1 VAAPDHKP
9 AEFWRNR
16 RVLLTGHTGFK
27 GAWLSLWLRE
37 LGADVTGYALAP
49 PTAFSLWR
57 IVGEGTR
64 SVLGDIRDQTLLQDT
79 MQRADPQIVIHM
91 AAQALVRESYRDPL
105 GTYATNVLGTA
116 HLLQGCRQLPHV
128 QAVVIVT
135 SDKVYENRDQDRA
148 FEEGDPLGGDD
159 PYSNSKA
166 CAELLTGSFRES
178 FFRDGPAI
186 ATARAG
192 NVIGGGDWSAD
203 RLIPDCVRALLSW
216 QPVSLR
222 YAEAVRPWQHVLD
235 PLSGYLE
242 LAQALVEDP
251 KRAPRAVN
259 FGPAAALSRTV
270 GEVVDAFST
279 RFDGRPG
286 WTRDSSAHPP
296 EARALRLS
304 SRLAER
310 TLGWRARL
318 DIAES
323 LSWTADWYK
332 SYMTG
337 ANMLEYSREQ
347 ITRYRQL
354 AGARR

>member
-1 VAAPDHKP
+1 M
-9 AEFWRNR
+9 EFWRNR

-27 GAWLSLWLRE
+27 GAWLCLWLRE

-49 PTAFSLWR
+49 PTPLNLWR
-57 IVGEGTR
+57 LVGAGTR
-64 SVLGDIRDQTLLQDT
+64 SVLGDIRDASLLHDT
-79 MQRADPQIVIHM
+79 MRQADPQIVIHM

-105 GTYATNVLGTA
+105 GTYSTNVLGTA
-116 HLLQGCRQLPHV
+116 QILQGCRVLPQL

-135 SDKVYENRDQDRA
+135 SDKVYENRDLQRE
-148 FEEGDPLGGDD
+148 FEEGDALGGDD

-166 CAELLTGSFRES
+166 CAELLTASFRES

-192 NVIGGGDWSAD
+192 NVIGGGDWSVD
-203 RLIPDCVRALLSW
+203 RLIPDCVRAVLSG

-222 YAEAVRPWQHVLD
+222 YPDSVRPWQHVLE
-235 PLSGYLE
+235 PLSGYLA

-251 KRAPRAVN
+251 GRAPRAVN
-259 FGPAAALSRTV
+259 FGPAAADSRTV

-286 WTRDSSAHPP
+286 WTRDAAVHPP

-310 TLGWRARL
+310 TLSWRARL
-318 DIAES
+318 DIADS

-332 SYMTG
+332 SYMAG
-337 ANMLEYSREQ
+337 ANMLEYSQEQ

-354 AGARR
+354 AGARS

>member
-1 VAAPDHKP
+1 V
-9 AEFWRNR
+9 EFWRNR

-27 GAWLSLWLRE
+27 GAWLCLWLRE

-49 PTAFSLWR
+49 PTPLNLWR
-57 IVGEGTR
+57 LVGAGTR
-64 SVLGDIRDQTLLQDT
+64 SVLGDIRDASLLHDT
-79 MQRADPQIVIHM
+79 MRQADPQIVIHM

-105 GTYATNVLGTA
+105 GTYSTNVLGTA
-116 HLLQGCRQLPHV
+116 QILQGCRVLPQL

-135 SDKVYENRDQDRA
+135 SDKVYENRDLQRE
-148 FEEGDPLGGDD
+148 FEEGDALGGDD

-166 CAELLTGSFRES
+166 CAELLTASFRES

-192 NVIGGGDWSAD
+192 NVIGGGDWSVD
-203 RLIPDCVRALLSW
+203 RLIPDCVRAVLSG

-222 YAEAVRPWQHVLD
+222 YPDSVRPWQHVLE
-235 PLSGYLE
+235 PLSGYLA

-251 KRAPRAVN
+251 GRAPRAVN
-259 FGPAAALSRTV
+259 FGPAAADSRTV

-286 WTRDSSAHPP
+286 WTRDAAVHPP

-310 TLGWRARL
+310 TLSWRARL
-318 DIAES
+318 DIADS

-332 SYMTG
+332 AYMAG
-337 ANMLEYSREQ
+337 ANMLEYSQEQ

-354 AGARR
+354 ASARS

>member
-1 VAAPDHKP
+1 VARTVSKA

-37 LGADVTGYALAP
+37 LGAEVTGYALAP
-49 PTAFSLWR
+49 PTALNLWN

-64 SVLGDIRDQTLLQDT
+64 SVLGDIRDETLLHAT
-79 MQRADPQIVIHM
+79 MRQADPQVVIHM

-116 HLLQGCRQLPHV
+116 QVLQGCRQLPLL
-128 QAVVIVT
+128 QAVVVVT

-166 CAELLTGSFRES
+166 CAELLTASFRES
-178 FFRDGPAI
+178 FFREGARI

-192 NVIGGGDWSAD
+192 NVIGGGDWSVD
-203 RLIPDCVRALLSW
+203 RLIPDCVRALLSG
-216 QPVSLR
+216 QPVGLR
-222 YAEAVRPWQHVLD
+222 YPEAVRPWQHVLE

-251 KRAPRAVN
+251 ERAPRAVN
-259 FGPAAALSRTV
+259 FGPAAAASCAV
-270 GEVVDAFST
+270 GEVVDTFST
-279 RFDGRPG
+279 RFDGKPG
-286 WTRDSSAHPP
+286 WIRDASVHPP

-310 TLGWRARL
+310 TLGWRASL

-332 SYMTG
+332 SYMAG
-337 ANMLEYSREQ
+337 ANMLEYSLKQ

-354 AGARR
+354 AGARP

>member
-1 VAAPDHKP
+1 MAPPPTQP
-9 AEFWRNR
+9 AEFWRKR

-27 GAWLSLWLRE
+27 GAWLSLWLRQ
-37 LGADVTGYALAP
+37 LGAEVTGYALAP
-49 PTAFSLWR
+49 PTALNLWR
-57 IVGEGTR
+57 IVGAGTH
-64 SVLGDIRDQTLLQDT
+64 SVLGDIRDATLLRDT
-79 MQRADPQIVIHM
+79 MRQADPQIVIHM
-91 AAQALVRESYRDPL
+91 AAQSLVRESYRDPL

-116 HLLQGCRQLPHV
+116 HVLQSCRQLPLL

-135 SDKVYENRDQDRA
+135 SDKVYENLDQDRA
-148 FEEGDPLGGDD
+148 FEEGDPLGGED
-159 PYSNSKA
+159 PYSSSKA
-166 CAELLTGSFRES
+166 CVELVTSSFRES
-178 FFRDGPAI
+178 FFRDGPPI

-192 NVIGGGDWSAD
+192 NVIGGGDWSVE
-203 RLIPDCVRALLSW
+203 RLIPDCLRALLSW

-222 YAEAVRPWQHVLD
+222 YPEAVRPWQHVLE

-251 KRAPRAVN
+251 ERAPRAVN
-259 FGPAAALSRTV
+259 FGPAAHEERTV
-270 GEVVDAFST
+270 GELVDAFSS

-286 WTRDSSAHPP
+286 WTRDASEHPP

-310 TLGWRARL
+310 TLSWRASL
-318 DIAES
+318 DLAES

-332 SYMTG
+332 SYMAG
-337 ANMLEYSREQ
+337 ANMLEYSQEQ

-354 AGARR
+354 AGARS

>member
-1 VAAPDHKP
+1 M
-9 AEFWRNR
+9 EFWRNR

-27 GAWLSLWLRE
+27 GAWLCLWLRE

-49 PTAFSLWR
+49 PTPLNLWR
-57 IVGEGTR
+57 LVGAGTR
-64 SVLGDIRDQTLLQDT
+64 SVLGDIRDASLLHDT
-79 MQRADPQIVIHM
+79 MRQADPQIVIHM

-105 GTYATNVLGTA
+105 GTYSTNVLGTA
-116 HLLQGCRQLPHV
+116 QILQGCRVLPQL

-135 SDKVYENRDQDRA
+135 SDKVYENRDLQRE
-148 FEEGDPLGGDD
+148 FEEGDALGGDD

-166 CAELLTGSFRES
+166 CAELLTASFRES

-192 NVIGGGDWSAD
+192 NVIGGGDWSVD
-203 RLIPDCVRALLSW
+203 RLIPDCVRAVLSG

-222 YAEAVRPWQHVLD
+222 YPDSVRPWQHVLE
-235 PLSGYLE
+235 PLSGYLA

-251 KRAPRAVN
+251 GRAPRAVN
-259 FGPAAALSRTV
+259 FGPAAADSRTV

-286 WTRDSSAHPP
+286 WTRDAAVHPP

-310 TLGWRARL
+310 TLSWRARL
-318 DIAES
+318 DIADS

-332 SYMTG
+332 AYMAG
-337 ANMLEYSREQ
+337 ANMLEYSQEQ

-354 AGARR
+354 ASARS

>member
-1 VAAPDHKP
+1 V
-9 AEFWRNR
+9 EFWRNR

-49 PTAFSLWR
+49 PTPLNLWSL
-57 IVGEGTR
+57 IGAGTR
-64 SVLGDIRDQTLLQDT
+64 SVLGDIRDASLLHDT
-79 MQRADPQIVIHM
+79 MRQADPQIVIHM

-105 GTYATNVLGTA
+105 GTYSTNVLGTA
-116 HLLQGCRQLPHV
+116 QILQGCRVLPQL

-135 SDKVYENRDQDRA
+135 SDKVYENRDLQRE
-148 FEEGDPLGGDD
+148 FEEGDALGGDD

-166 CAELLTGSFRES
+166 CAELLTASFRES

-192 NVIGGGDWSAD
+192 NVIGGGDWSVD
-203 RLIPDCVRALLSW
+203 RLIPDCVRAVLSG

-222 YAEAVRPWQHVLD
+222 YPDSVRPWQHVLE
-235 PLSGYLE
+235 PLSGYLA

-251 KRAPRAVN
+251 GRAPRAVN
-259 FGPAAALSRTV
+259 FGPAAADSRTV

-286 WTRDSSAHPP
+286 WTRDAAVHPP

-310 TLGWRARL
+310 TLSWRARL

-332 SYMTG
+332 AYMAG
-337 ANMLEYSREQ
+337 ANMLEYSQEQ

-354 AGARR
+354 ASARS

>member
-1 VAAPDHKP
+1 M
-9 AEFWRNR
+9 EFWRNR

-49 PTAFSLWR
+49 PTPLNLWSL
-57 IVGEGTR
+57 IGAGTR
-64 SVLGDIRDQTLLQDT
+64 SVLGDIRDASLLHDT
-79 MQRADPQIVIHM
+79 MRQADPQIVIHM

-105 GTYATNVLGTA
+105 GTYSTNVLGTA
-116 HLLQGCRQLPHV
+116 QILQGCRVLPQL

-135 SDKVYENRDQDRA
+135 SDKVYENRDLQRE
-148 FEEGDPLGGDD
+148 FEEGDALGGDD

-166 CAELLTGSFRES
+166 CAELLTASFRES

-192 NVIGGGDWSAD
+192 NVIGGGDWSVD
-203 RLIPDCVRALLSW
+203 RLIPDCVRAVLSG

-222 YAEAVRPWQHVLD
+222 YPDSVRPWQHVLE
-235 PLSGYLE
+235 PLSGYLA

-251 KRAPRAVN
+251 GRAPRAVN
-259 FGPAAALSRTV
+259 FGPAAADSRTV

-286 WTRDSSAHPP
+286 WTRDAAVHPP

-310 TLGWRARL
+310 TLSWRARL

-323 LSWTADWYK
+323 LSCTADWYK
-332 SYMTG
+332 
-337 ANMLEYSREQ
+337 A
-347 ITRYRQL
+347 
-354 AGARR
+354 

>member
-1 VAAPDHKP
+1 VVPPADKT
-9 AEFWRNR
+9 AEFWRQR

-49 PTAFSLWR
+49 PTALNLWR

-64 SVLGDIRDQTLLQDT
+64 SVLGDIRDEGLLHDT
-79 MQRADPQIVIHM
+79 MRQADPQIVIHM

-116 HLLQGCRQLPHV
+116 HVLQGCRPLPHL

-135 SDKVYENRDQDRA
+135 SDKVYENRDRDRV
-148 FEEGDPLGGDD
+148 FEEGDTLGGDD

-166 CAELLTGSFRES
+166 CAELLTASFRES

-192 NVIGGGDWSAD
+192 NVIGGGDWSVD

-216 QPVSLR
+216 QTVSLR
-222 YAEAVRPWQHVLD
+222 YPEAVRPWQHVLE

-242 LAQALVEDP
+242 LAQALAEDP
-251 KRAPRAVN
+251 ERAPRAVN
-259 FGPAAALSRTV
+259 FGPADASSCSV

-286 WTRDSSAHPP
+286 WTRDAAVHPP

-310 TLGWRARL
+310 ALGWRASL
-318 DIAES
+318 DMADS

-332 SYMTG
+332 SYMAG
-337 ANMLEYSREQ
+337 ADMLEYSQKQ

-354 AGARR
+354 AGARS

>member
-1 VAAPDHKP
+1 VAASAHKTT
-9 AEFWRNR
+9 EFWRNR

-49 PTAFSLWR
+49 PTTFNLWR
-57 IVGEGTR
+57 LVGEGTR
-64 SVLGDIRDQTLLQDT
+64 SVLGDIRDETLLHDT
-79 MQRADPQIVIHM
+79 MRQADPQIVIHM

-116 HLLQGCRQLPHV
+116 HLLQGCRPLPHL
-128 QAVVIVT
+128 QAVVVVT
-135 SDKVYENRDQDRA
+135 SDKVYENLDQDRA

-166 CAELLTGSFRES
+166 CAELLTASFRKS

-192 NVIGGGDWSAD
+192 NVIGGGDWSVD

-222 YAEAVRPWQHVLD
+222 YPEAVRPWQHVLD

-242 LAQALVEDP
+242 LAQALAEDP

-259 FGPAAALSRTV
+259 FGPAAAASRTV

-286 WTRDSSAHPP
+286 WTRDASAHPP

-310 TLGWRARL
+310 TLGWRASL
-318 DIAES
+318 EIAES

-354 AGARR
+354 AGART